1 MLVSLSARR
10 LAARDRGGSNST
22 ASANPSDHHLWLG
35 LGTKNRGGAKSTIRQ
50 RLPRLRTET
59 RTVWRR
65 RSTGPGSS
73 FGVSSSSQST
83 LAVHCSGPPSIDPTA
98 TDDAMRWWAVNAL
111 RSSRS
116 SWKPLSERRSTS
128 PKKSAALADWSER
141 LASSTNRLIAASG
154 SESCACDAVAD
165 TKSPASTSA
174 AKSRRHG
181 ILTRPADG
189 RAGTSM
195 LSADGPVGRRI
206 TLRGKGCA

>member
-83 LAVHCSGPPSIDPTA
+83 LAVHCSGPPSIDSTA

-111 RSSRS
+111 RSSCS
-116 SWKPLSERRSTS
+116 SWKPPRERRSTS

-141 LASSTNRLIAASG
+141 LASRTNRLIAGSG

-165 TKSPASTSA
+165 TKSPASASA
-174 AKSRRHG
+174 AKSRRPG
-181 ILTRPADG
+181 ILARPAD
-189 RAGTSM
+189 RRTGTSM

-206 TLRGKGCA
+206 TRRGTGCA